1 MSAGVW
7 GDPSHSMR
15 VTRVAPDSAEP
26 QSHPKPCP
34 RLTLGVGAADDN
46 ELLPVEA
53 LRLDPEPSIAPHI
66 GRIGALRD
74 DPFESELAYVG
85 MECGAAPALMVAIL
99 ERRADGAQERGSVS
113 LNTRPSKASAKA
125 VASPPLLNAKRRTA
139 PSN

>member
-1 MSAGVW
+1 V
-7 GDPSHSMR
+7 
-15 VTRVAPDSAEP
+15 
-26 QSHPKPCP
+26 
-34 RLTLGVGAADDN
+34 RLTPGVGAADDN

-113 LNTRPSKASAKA
+113 LNTRPSKAAAKGLASAIECQAQNGTVELKQHRHDP
-125 VASPPLLNAKRRTA
+125 ASV
-139 PSN
+139 